1 MRGTVLVAGFATRH
15 VVRSAWNAGYRVSAI
30 DHFCDQDLCWYT
42 DECRTFEE
50 LDDLSGVVDEFCRRH
65 PVDLLVV
72 TSGAEDMGSALPIC
86 GTPKERVRDF
96 LDKLTIQDF
105 FEREHIP
112 VPPIVPATTFPCMI
126 KPRKG
131 AGGWRNRIVRSP
143 AGERAWTE
151 MWPDVPYIRQQVVD
165 GIPCSVSCIANGSE
179 ARAVAVN
186 EQLLRE
192 TDDDKAHGFAG
203 AITPF
208 DHPRAAELISI
219 AEHAAGASGCIGSV
233 GVDFMLGDTI
243 RAIEINPRFQ
253 ATLDTVEMAT
263 GRNMFDLHVSA
274 CRGILPPACQG
285 RPPAFAARRIV
296 FADRDLTV
304 RDDLRS
310 LSPSIADIPWPGTDI
325 EEGGAVVSTFGW
337 GKTRDDALAM
347 LDKTISRVGRYMSR
361 W

>member
-1 MRGTVLVAGFATRH
+1 VRGTVLVAGFATRH
-15 VVRSAWNAGYRVSAI
+15 VVRSAWNAGYHVAAI

-42 DECRTFEE
+42 DQCRTFEE
-50 LDDLSGVVDEFCRRH
+50 LDDLPGLVEEFCRRH

-72 TSGAEDMGSALPIC
+72 TSGAEDMRSTLPVC
-86 GTPKERVRDF
+86 GTPKERVREF
-96 LDKLTIQDF
+96 LDKLAIQEF

-126 KPRKG
+126 KPRRG
-131 AGGWRNRIVRSP
+131 AGGWRNQVVGSP

-151 MWPDVPYIRQQVVD
+151 MWPDVPYIRQELVD

-192 TDDDKAHGFAG
+192 TDERAHGFAG

-208 DHPRAAELISI
+208 DHPRTAELIAI
-219 AEHAAGASGCIGSV
+219 AEQAAGASGCIGSV
-233 GVDFMLGDTI
+233 GVDFMLGDHI
-243 RAIEINPRFQ
+243 WAIEINPRFQ

-274 CRGILPPACQG
+274 CRGMLPPGGAG
-285 RPPAFAARRIV
+285 RPPAYAARRIV

-304 RDDLRS
+304 RDDLRR
-310 LSPSIADIPWPGTDI
+310 LSPYVADIPWRGSDI

-347 LDKTISRVGRYMSR
+347 LDRTISGVGRYISR